1 MGKRRVKSVMEK
13 AGRVLRHPLPI
24 ALAFLALLQALH
36 YFDTRWRFVPFL
48 VTVTLAIAALLF
60 LLSRRPAFSLWA
72 AGLSVLLIAAMSEV
86 KFRLKGFSLHVFDFA
101 FTGLDRSALSFLV
114 GSYFH
119 LLIVGVA
126 ALIAALVFL
135 IMAFRS
141 DRPSGRSFGVRAG
154 LLFAM
159 AAGVFVLYPDKKDEP
174 DYVHYISGYD
184 ASSFFV
190 SIGDLEFPLGRIVL
204 ADRLENVE
212 AKGSLRDD
220 ISCDVAASKPD
231 LFVVLSESQ
240 TSPSYFPQVNVPE
253 WMSASFQSQDGQVH
267 TLQVETFG
275 GGTWVTNFSVM
286 TGLSGADF
294 GWQSPYVTQILE
306 GRVKTSL
313 PSLLAR
319 CGYRTVAV
327 MPMQASFVNEGP
339 FLTSIGFQE
348 IVDFDAMKPKSHF
361 VRDSFYFDAVERIVR
376 QHREKDRRPLF
387 IAMQTLFPHGPYD
400 MSLVPADALP
410 GKALAPDAEPNEYL
424 RRVALAK
431 QDLQDFRSKRQQAPG
446 PNGTVVLDF
455 GDHQAVATKDY
466 LLADAPAG
474 NVFADLRSLAYKTY
488 YSVYAYGREI
498 DMRPFAKP
506 LDVGFL
512 SASLIEAAG
521 LPTSPTF
528 KALARLRD
536 ACGGYYHTCPDRS
549 LVDQHLRQR
558 QNAGLLNLD

>member
-1 MGKRRVKSVMEK
+1 MKNVIEK

-24 ALAFLALLQALH
+24 SLAFLALLQALH

-48 VTVTLAIAALLF
+48 VAVTLAIAALLF
-60 LLSRRPAFSLWA
+60 LLSRRAVFSLWA
-72 AGLSVLLIAAMSEV
+72 AGMTVLLIAAMSEV

-101 FTGLDRSALSFLV
+101 FTGLDRSALFFLV

-119 LLIVGVA
+119 LLIAGLAVLVA
-126 ALIAALVFL
+126 AFVFL
-135 IMAFRS
+135 AVAFRS
-141 DRPSGRSFGVRAG
+141 DRRSARSFVVRAC
-154 LLFAM
+154 LFVV
-159 AAGVFVLYPDKKDEP
+159 AAVGVVALYPQKKDEP

-204 ADRLENVE
+204 AGRLENVE
-212 AKGSLRDD
+212 AKGKLGDD
-220 ISCDVAASKPD
+220 VSCGAAASQPD

-240 TSPSYFPQVNVPE
+240 TSPSYFPEVTVPE
-253 WMSASFQSQDGQVH
+253 WMSSSFQSQDGRVH
-267 TLQVETFG
+267 PMQVETFG

-306 GRVKTSL
+306 GRVKASL
-313 PSLLAR
+313 PSLMAR

-327 MPMQASFVNEGP
+327 LPMQASFVNEGP

-348 IVDFDAMKPKSHF
+348 IVDFDAMKPASHF
-361 VRDSFYFDAVERIVR
+361 VRDRFYFGVVERIVR
-376 QHREKDRRPLF
+376 EHREKDPRPLF

-400 MSLVPADALP
+400 MSLVPKDALP
-410 GKALAPDAEPNEYL
+410 EKAFAPDAQADEYL

-431 QDLQDFRSKRQQAPG
+431 QDLQDFRRERERTPG
-446 PNGTVVLDF
+446 PNGTIVLDF

-466 LLADAPAG
+466 LAAG
-474 NVFADLRSLAYKTY
+474 TPGSNVFADLRSIAYKTY
-488 YSVYAYGREI
+488 YTVHAYGRDL
-498 DMRPFAKP
+498 DMRPFAIP

-512 SASLIEAAG
+512 AASLIEAAG

-528 KALARLRD
+528 EALARLRD
-536 ACGGYYHTCPDRS
+536 ACGGRYHTCPDRA

-558 QNAGLLNLD
+558 QDAGLLDLD

>member
-1 MGKRRVKSVMEK
+1 MKNLIERIGS
-13 AGRVLRHPLPI
+13 VLRHPLSI
-24 ALAFLALLQALH
+24 LLAFLALLQVLH

-48 VTVTLAIAALLF
+48 VVVTLAIAALLF
-60 LLSRRPAFSLWA
+60 LLSRRAVFSLWA
-72 AGLSVLLIAAMSEV
+72 AGLTVLLIAAMSEV

-114 GSYFH
+114 GSYLH
-119 LLIVGVA
+119 LLIAGLAV
-126 ALIAALVFL
+126 LFAALVFL
-135 IMAFRS
+135 VVAFRS
-141 DRPSGRSFGVRAG
+141 DRPSARTFAVRAG
-154 LLFAM
+154 LFLTM
-159 AAGVFVLYPDKKDEP
+159 AVGVVVLYPQKKDEP

-220 ISCDVAASKPD
+220 ISCDVGATKPD
-231 LFVVLSESQ
+231 LFVILSESQ
-240 TSPSYFPQVNVPE
+240 TSPTYFPQVTVPD
-253 WMSASFQSQDGQVH
+253 WMTASFQSQDGRVH
-267 TLQVETFG
+267 PLQVETFG

-327 MPMQASFVNEGP
+327 MPMQASFVNEGR

-348 IVDFDAMKPKSHF
+348 IVDFDEMKPESHF
-361 VRDSFYFDAVERIVR
+361 VRDRFYFDVVERIVR
-376 QHREKDRRPLF
+376 EHRAKDARPIF

-400 MSLVPADALP
+400 MALVPQDALP
-410 GKALAPDAEPNEYL
+410 GKAYASDVQANEYL

-431 QDLQDFRSKRQQAPG
+431 QDLQDFRSKRQQTPG
-446 PNGTVVLDF
+446 PNGTIVVDF

-466 LLADAPAG
+466 LIADAPEG

-488 YSVYAYGREI
+488 YSVYAYGRDI
-498 DMRPFAKP
+498 DMRPFAMP

-512 SASLIEAAG
+512 AASLIEAAG

-528 KALARLRD
+528 EALARLRD
-536 ACGGYYHTCPDRS
+536 ACGGRYHACPDRT

-558 QNAGLLNLD
+558 QDAGLLNLD

>member
-1 MGKRRVKSVMEK
+1 MKILIERIG
-13 AGRVLRHPLPI
+13 GVLRHPLSI
-24 ALAFLALLQALH
+24 SLAFLALLQALH

-48 VTVTLAIAALLF
+48 AVVTLAIAAFFF
-60 LLSRRPAFSLWA
+60 LLSRRPSFSLWA
-72 AGLSVLLIAAMSEV
+72 AGTMVLLIAAMSEV

-119 LLIVGVA
+119 VLIAGVA
-126 ALIAALVFL
+126 ALVAAIVFL
-135 IMAFRS
+135 VVAFRS
-141 DRPSGRSFGVRAG
+141 DRRSGRSFGVRVG
-154 LLFAM
+154 LLLVM
-159 AAGVFVLYPDKKDEP
+159 AVGVVALYPDKKDEP

-220 ISCDVAASKPD
+220 ISCGAAGNPD

-240 TSPSYFPQVNVPE
+240 TSPTYFPQVNVPQ
-253 WMSASFQSQDGQVH
+253 WMSASFQSQDGHVH
-267 TLQVETFG
+267 PLQVETFG

-339 FLTSIGFQE
+339 FLRSIGFQE
-348 IVDFDAMKPKSHF
+348 IVDFDVMKPQSHF

-376 QHREKDRRPLF
+376 EHRETDRRPLF

-400 MSLVPADALP
+400 MSLVPKDTLPEKAFAADAE
-410 GKALAPDAEPNEYL
+410 ANEYL

-431 QDLQDFRSKRQQAPG
+431 QDLQDFRRKRQQAPG

-488 YSVYAYGREI
+488 YSVYAYGRDI

-528 KALARLRD
+528 EALARLRD
-536 ACGGYYHTCPDRS
+536 ACDGHYHTCADRT

-558 QNAGLLNLD
+558 QDAGLLDLD

>member
-1 MGKRRVKSVMEK
+1 MIDRIG
-13 AGRVLRHPLPI
+13 GVLRHPLTI
-24 ALAFLALLQALH
+24 SLAFLALLLALH

-48 VTVTLAIAALLF
+48 VAVTLAIAALLF
-60 LLSRRPAFSLWA
+60 LISRRPRFSLWA
-72 AGLSVLLIAAMSEV
+72 AGTMVLLIAAMSEV

-119 LLIVGVA
+119 VLIAGVA
-126 ALIAALVFL
+126 VLGAALVFL
-135 IMAFRS
+135 IVAFCGDRRS
-141 DRPSGRSFGVRAG
+141 ARSFGMRAG
-154 LLFAM
+154 LFFMA
-159 AAGVFVLYPDKKDEP
+159 AAGVVALYPDMRDEP

-190 SIGDLEFPLGRIVL
+190 SVGDLEFPLGRIVL

-220 ISCDVAASKPD
+220 VSCGVATGKPD

-240 TSPSYFPQVNVPE
+240 TNPAYFPQVAVPE

-267 TLQVETFG
+267 PLQVETFG

-294 GWQSPYVTQILE
+294 GWQSPYVTEILE
-306 GRVKTSL
+306 GRVKASL

-361 VRDSFYFDAVERIVR
+361 VRDSFYFDVVERIVR
-376 QHREKDRRPLF
+376 DHREKDRRPLF
-387 IAMQTLFPHGPYD
+387 VAIQTLFPHGPYD
-400 MSLVPADALP
+400 MALVPKDVLP
-410 GKALAPDAEPNEYL
+410 EKAFASDAEADEYL

-431 QDLQDFRSKRQQAPG
+431 QDLQDFRRKRQETPG
-446 PNGTVVLDF
+446 PNGSVVLDY
-455 GDHQAVATKDY
+455 GDHQAAATRDY
-466 LLADAPAG
+466 LLAGAAKG
-474 NVFADLRSLAYKTY
+474 NIFADLRSLAYKTY
-488 YSVYAYGREI
+488 YSVYAYGRGI

-528 KALARLRD
+528 EALARLRD
-536 ACGGYYHTCPDRS
+536 ACNGHYHTCPERA

-558 QNAGLLNLD
+558 QDAGLLDLD